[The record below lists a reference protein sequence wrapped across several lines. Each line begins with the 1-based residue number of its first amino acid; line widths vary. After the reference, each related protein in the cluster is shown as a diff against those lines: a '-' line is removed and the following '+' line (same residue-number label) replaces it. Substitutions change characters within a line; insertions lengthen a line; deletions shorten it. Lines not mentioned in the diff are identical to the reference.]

1 MTNQSVARASRYEL
15 DFCQQPELDALLI
28 ERNA

>member
-1 MTNQSVARASRYEL
+1 MTNQSVARTSRYKL
-15 DFCQQPELDALLI
+15 DSCQQPELDALLI